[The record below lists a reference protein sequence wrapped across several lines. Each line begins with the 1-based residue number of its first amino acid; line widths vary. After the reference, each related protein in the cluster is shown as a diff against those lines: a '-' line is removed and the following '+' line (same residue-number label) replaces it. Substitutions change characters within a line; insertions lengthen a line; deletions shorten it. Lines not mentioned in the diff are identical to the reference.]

1 MIEALILIIGFYGLI
16 TSHDLIR
23 KIMCINIIQGMLIY
37 LFVLYSSP
45 ESKMPPVLEG
55 KELSHLADPTPHA
68 LMLTAIVVGVCFNSI
83 ALSIVVKIYKRCRSI
98 RTDNIYEQS

>member
-45 ESKMPPVLEG
+45 QSTLPPILDNLKNG
-55 KELSHLADPTPHA
+55 TLADPTPHA

-83 ALSIVVKIYKRCRSI
+83 ALSIVVKIFKRCKSI
-98 RTDNIYEQS
+98 RTDDIYEQS